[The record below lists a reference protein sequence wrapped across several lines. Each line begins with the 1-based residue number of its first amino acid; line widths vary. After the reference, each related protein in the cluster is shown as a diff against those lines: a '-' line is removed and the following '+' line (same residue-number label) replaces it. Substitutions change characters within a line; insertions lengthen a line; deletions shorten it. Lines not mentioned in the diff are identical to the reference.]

1 VDNRTGGTA
10 TTAEPGLVAPVES
23 RHMVSKPVQT
33 WSSLSQARANRWLP
47 APWRVRTSE
56 AEPAAVPPP

>member
-1 VDNRTGGTA
+1 
-10 TTAEPGLVAPVES
+10 
-23 RHMVSKPVQT
+23 MVSKPVQT